1 VNPSWSQVESLLDEV
16 LELAAEERPAFL
28 ERIGARAPELRAEV
42 EHWLRATEL
51 PDGFLDQSGPEYVA
65 PLVSA
70 TEEIR
75 PPEGTRIGPYRIM
88 GVAGHGGMGTVFLAE
103 RDEPYHQR
111 VALKLVRGAV
121 ALDDHVVRRL
131 VEERRILASLEHPHI
146 ARLVDGGVTEDGL
159 PWFAMEYVQ
168 GRPIDHYC
176 EQLSLQLHARLQLF
190 LTVCDAVQ
198 FAHRNLVVHRDLKP
212 SNILVTGDGEVKL
225 LDFGIAKL
233 LAEGRSD
240 AALTETG
247 VRVLTPQYASPEQ
260 IRGDPI
266 AVTSDVY
273 SLGVLLYELLTGR
286 RPHHS
291 SGLNSQALEHATLQQ
306 PPPRPSTVVSDPRL
320 GRRLRGDLDI
330 ILLTALRKEPE
341 RRYPSVERFA
351 TDIRRFL
358 GGLPITARPD
368 TWRYRAGKFV
378 RRHRLSMAAGAAVGL
393 SLVGG
398 LIGTTWQARV
408 AERAAAKERA
418 VKNFLVGLFQVSDP
432 TQSRGRD
439 ISARELLD
447 RGARRAESALA
458 ATPDLQ
464 SELLH
469 VLGIIH
475 SELGLLGRADTLL
488 ERAVRLS
495 RSTHGERSAELA
507 ARLTDWGIL
516 LTQRAQFTAADSI
529 LRSALAI
536 RRRVFGPR
544 DSSVAATLRALGE
557 VEARLAKNDA
567 AESLYREALAT
578 DRSLFGDEHLSVA
591 SDLDGLGTTL
601 YQAGRMPG
609 ADSVFRAGLAIRRR
623 LLDSGHPLLLISLD
637 NVAQASKEL
646 GNYGQAERLQREVL
660 EQRRRLHPQ
669 GHPELARTLRE
680 LASVVAGPDRPDSK
694 SEEAESLFVEAIAM
708 QRTFLGFDHP
718 ETILTLNNRA
728 PLRYWN
734 GDLSGAETDLRE
746 VVGNWQ
752 RTLGKE
758 HQNTLMAMST
768 LGTVL
773 RDEGRYDEA
782 EPLLRQALSVRR
794 KLFGDSHGHVAQG
807 LAQLAKLHQLR
818 GDYRTAE
825 QEYREALAIDR
836 KLLPAGHPVIAW
848 RLNGLG
854 EALTGRGKVVEAEPL
869 LREALTIRLEK
880 LGPHERLTSVTRRAL
895 GVCLMGLGRHQEAE
909 QLLVASYESVSD
921 GEDYWSSR
929 EAAET
934 AKRLAE
940 FYGTR
945 GRAAQAAHYRAMAAK
960 PGPLTVSRRRRLG
973 SVVRPIS
980 PDTAV
985 PRDVGA
991 E

>member
-1 VNPSWSQVESLLDEV
+1 MNPGWSEVESLLDEV
-16 LELAAEERPAFL
+16 LELAPEERPSFL

-42 EHWLRATEL
+42 EHLLRATERAE
-51 PDGFLDQSGPEYVA
+51 GFLDRPGAEYVA

-70 TEEIR
+70 TEEIGAA
-75 PPEGTRIGPYRIM
+75 EGTRIGPYRIV
-88 GVAGHGGMGTVFLAE
+88 GVAGHGGMGTVYLAE

-159 PWFAMEYVQ
+159 PWFAMEYVE
-168 GRPIDHYC
+168 GEPIDSYC
-176 EQLSLQLHARLQLF
+176 ERRSLLLEPRLDLF
-190 LTVCDAVQ
+190 LSVCEAVQ
-198 FAHRNLVVHRDLKP
+198 FAHRNLVIHRDLKP
-212 SNILVTGDGEVKL
+212 SNIMVTAAGDVKL

-233 LAEGRSD
+233 VPGDVRSD
-240 AALTETG
+240 FPRTETG
-247 VRVLTPQYASPEQ
+247 LRLLTLEYASPEQ
-260 IRGDPI
+260 IRGDAI
-266 AVTSDVY
+266 AVGSDVY

-286 RPHHS
+286 RPYDHS
-291 SGLNSQALEHATLQQ
+291 GRSSQEIERAILQQ
-306 PPPRPSTVVSDPRL
+306 PPPRPSAAVSDPRL

-351 TDIRRFL
+351 ADIRRFL
-358 GGLPITARPD
+358 GRLPITARPD

-378 RRHRLSMAAGAAVGL
+378 RRHRLGMAAGAAVCL

-408 AERAAAKERA
+408 AERAAAKERE

-432 TQSRGRD
+432 SQSRGRD

-447 RGARRAESALA
+447 RGARRADSALA

-507 ARLTDWGIL
+507 ARLTDWGTV
-516 LTQRAQFTAADSI
+516 LTQRAQFAAADSI

-536 RRRVFGPR
+536 RRGMAGPR
-544 DSSVAATLRALGE
+544 DSSIAATLRALGE
-557 VEARLAKNDA
+557 VEAKLAKNDA
-567 AESLYREALAT
+567 AEGLYREALAI
-578 DRSLFGDEHLSVA
+578 DRSLFGDEHLTVA

-623 LLDSGHPLLLISLD
+623 LLDPEHPSLLISLD

-646 GNYGQAERLQREVL
+646 GNYSESERLQREVL
-660 EQRRRLHPQ
+660 NQRRRLHPQ
-669 GHPELARTLRE
+669 GHPAVARTLGE
-680 LASVVAGPDRPDSK
+680 LASVLYLPDRPDPK
-694 SEEAESLFVEAIAM
+694 PEEAESLFLEAIAM
-708 QRTFLGFDHP
+708 QRAFLGSDHP

-728 PLRYWN
+728 PLRYWK

-746 VVGNWQ
+746 VVANWQ

-773 RDEGRYDEA
+773 RDQGRYDEA
-782 EPLLRQALSVRR
+782 EQLLRQALSVRR
-794 KLFGDSHGHVAQG
+794 RLFGDSHGHVAQG

-825 QEYREALAIDR
+825 QEYRKALAIDR
-836 KLLPAGHPVIAW
+836 KLVPAGHPIIAW

-854 EALTGRGKVVEAEPL
+854 EALTGRGKVIDAEPL
-869 LREALTIRLEK
+869 LREALTIRVEK
-880 LGPHERLTSVTRRAL
+880 LGPRERLTSVTRRGL
-895 GVCLMGLGRHQEAE
+895 GVCLGRLGQYEEAE
-909 QLLVASYESVSD
+909 RLLLESYRNLSAKGDWWSRREARESA
-921 GEDYWSSR
+921 GRLAQFYTARGKPR
-929 EAAET
+929 EAA
-934 AKRLAE
+934 KYIPRLSS
-940 FYGTR
+940 
-945 GRAAQAAHYRAMAAK
+945 
-960 PGPLTVSRRRRLG
+960 PGALSG
-973 SVVRPIS
+973 GKVVRA
-980 PDTAV
+980 D
-985 PRDVGA
+985 
-991 E
+991 

>member
-1 VNPSWSQVESLLDEV
+1 MNPGWSEVESLLDEV

-28 ERIGARAPELRAEV
+28 ERIGARAPELRALV

-51 PDGFLDQSGPEYVA
+51 PDGFLDQSGSEYVA

-75 PPEGTRIGPYRIM
+75 PAEGTRIGPYRIV

-159 PWFAMEYVQ
+159 PWFAMEYVE
-168 GRPIDHYC
+168 GEPIDQYC
-176 EQLSLQLHARLQLF
+176 EQHSLQLHARLQLF

-212 SNILVTGDGEVKL
+212 SNILVTGDSEVKL

-240 AALTETG
+240 EPLTETG
-247 VRVLTPQYASPEQ
+247 LRVLTPQYASPEQ

-286 RPHHS
+286 RPHHHP
-291 SGLNSQALEHATLQQ
+291 GRNSQAHDHTTLQQ
-306 PPPRPSTVVSDPRL
+306 PPPRPSGVVSDPRL

-351 TDIRRFL
+351 ADIRRFL

-378 RRHRLSMAAGAAVGL
+378 RRHRLGMAAGVAVSL

-398 LIGTTWQARV
+398 LIGTTSQARV
-408 AERAAAKERA
+408 AERSAAKERE

-432 TQSRGRD
+432 AQSRGRE

-447 RGARRAESALA
+447 RGARRADSALA
-458 ATPDLQ
+458 KTPDLQ

-469 VLGIIH
+469 ILGTIH
-475 SELGLLGRADTLL
+475 SELGLLGQADTLL
-488 ERAVRLS
+488 ERAVWLS
-495 RSTHGERSAELA
+495 RSIHGERSPELA
-507 ARLTDWGIL
+507 ARLTDWGTV
-516 LTQRAQFTAADSI
+516 LTKRARFGAADSV
-529 LRSALAI
+529 LRRALVI
-536 RRRVFGPR
+536 RRGVLGME

-557 VEARLAKNDA
+557 VEAKLARNDA
-567 AESLYREALAT
+567 AEALYREALAI
-578 DRSLFGDEHLSVA
+578 DQKLFGDEHPTVA
-591 SDLDGLGTTL
+591 SDLDGLGTAL
-601 YQAGRMPG
+601 YQSSRLPA
-609 ADSVFRAGLAIRRR
+609 ADSVFRSGLAIRRR
-623 LLDSGHPLLLISLD
+623 LLDQTHPSLLLSLD
-637 NVAQASKEL
+637 NVAQATKEL
-646 GNYGQAERLQREVL
+646 GNNGEAEQLQREVL
-660 EQRRRLHPQ
+660 AKRRHLHPE
-669 GHPELARTLRE
+669 GHPEVARTLRE
-680 LASVVAGPDRPDSK
+680 LATVLASPDRPHSEP
-694 SEEAESLFVEAIAM
+694 EEAESLFVEAIAM
-708 QRTFLGFDHP
+708 QRAFLGSDHP

-728 PLRYWN
+728 PLRYWT
-734 GDLSGAETDLRE
+734 GDLRGAEADLRE
-746 VVGNWQ
+746 VIANWQ

-758 HQNTLMAMST
+758 HQNTVTAMST
-768 LGTVL
+768 LATVL
-773 RDEGRYDEA
+773 RDQGKYSEA
-782 EPLLRQALSVRR
+782 EPLLQQALAARR
-794 KLFGDSHGHVAQG
+794 KLFGDSHKDVAQS
-807 LAQLAKLHQLR
+807 LAQLARLLQLR
-818 GDYRTAE
+818 GDHTEAE
-825 QEYREALAIDR
+825 RGYREALAIDR
-836 KLLPAGHPVIAW
+836 KLLPAGHALIAW

-854 EALTGRGKVVEAEPL
+854 EALTARAKAREAEPL
-869 LREALTIRLEK
+869 LREALAIRVAK
-880 LGPHERLTSVTRRAL
+880 LGPSERLTSVARRSL
-895 GVCLMGLGRHQEAE
+895 GVCLGRIGRHEEAE
-909 QLLVASYESVSD
+909 RLLIESYRNLTAKHD
-921 GEDYWSSR
+921 WWSR
-929 EAAET
+929 RDAAES
-934 AKRLAE
+934 ARRLAE
-940 FYGTR
+940 FYRAR
-945 GRAAQAAHYRAMAAK
+945 GKGREAAEYLAASSM
-960 PGPLTVSRRRRLG
+960 
-973 SVVRPIS
+973 RP
-980 PDTAV
+980 
-985 PRDVGA
+985 
-991 E
+991 